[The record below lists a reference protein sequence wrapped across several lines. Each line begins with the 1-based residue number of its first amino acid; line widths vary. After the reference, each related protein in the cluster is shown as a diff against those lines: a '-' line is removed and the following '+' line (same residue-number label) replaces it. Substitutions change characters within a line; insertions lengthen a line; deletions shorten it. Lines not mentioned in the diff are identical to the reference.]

1 MCHVCYSS
9 LIRLLH
15 NGYFLDC
22 RRWHEVRLGTVLKGI
37 FSQSVTRLRGKLEG
51 ALILRGDQLER
62 AVYGLDR
69 YIIAIEI
76 GGHAATQEQGVGY

>member
-1 MCHVCYSS
+1 M
-9 LIRLLH
+9 
-15 NGYFLDC
+15 
-22 RRWHEVRLGTVLKGI
+22 LKGI
-37 FSQSVTRLRGKLEG
+37 FSQSVTRLRGKLVG